1 MNYQGTPGADRIVGS
16 SKADR
21 IVGFAGDDLLIGG
34 KGNDAIWGGD
44 GNDTIIGATG
54 GGEVDFLWGGKGRDT
69 FVIGNAYRGKQG
81 QDFALIGDFEKDD
94 RLLLASG
101 QVYSIQTIGGVTEV
115 RVGFGELV
123 ARLQGFEVKGTL
135 IVADG
140 LAGTPSWVGFA

>member
-54 GGEVDFLWGGKGRDT
+54 GGEVDFLWGGRGRDT

-115 RVGFGELV
+115 RAGLNELV
-123 ARLQGFEVKGTL
+123 ARLQGFDIKSAI

-140 LAGTPSWVGFA
+140 LGSNPSWVGFA